1 MSLGFSIAIAA
12 FPFFDMLDKEVEQLV
27 QKAVESGS
35 AESIALF
42 NDMDA
47 ARRRLAQGVDV
58 FARSLSSQARNDATI
73 SRSASYALVAL
84 ADERMLHY
92 SSGALHRWRERLLEY
107 ELYGSALAGQE
118 IVSRAQTAA
127 QGSFQDSNSAAILTP
142 LYLAIFRSGFEG
154 SLRGDVTGLAI
165 LINSLEQSIGTN
177 RDRRLNM
184 SSEIGPRRSGFS
196 PFSMATFGILFWLL
210 SGIGVWLAL
219 PFNSLQQAEHLT
231 DRISSGLP
239 VLDERLDPLTKTIGP
254 SRLPPLQQG
263 QSQDEPG
270 K

>member
-12 FPFFDMLDKEVEQLV
+12 FPFFDLLDTEVEQLV

-35 AESIALF
+35 AESIALQ

-47 ARRRLAQGVDV
+47 SRRRLAQGVDV
-58 FARSLSSQARNDATI
+58 FSRSLSSQARNDATI
-73 SRSASYALVAL
+73 SRSAAYAMVGL

-92 SSGALHRWRERLLEY
+92 SSGALQRWRERLLEY

-127 QGSFQDSNSAAILTP
+127 QGSYQDNNSAAVLTP

-154 SLRGDVTGLAI
+154 SLRGDVTGLAL
-165 LINSLEQSIGTN
+165 LINSLEQSIGTH
-177 RDRRLNM
+177 RDRRLSM
-184 SSEIGPRRSGFS
+184 ASEIGPKRSGFS
-196 PFSMATFGILFWLL
+196 PFSMAAFGMLLWLL
-210 SGIGVWLAL
+210 SGLGVWFAL
-219 PFNSLQQAEHLT
+219 PFNSLQHADQLT

-239 VLDERLDPLTKTIGP
+239 ALDGRLKPLTKTTGP
-254 SRLPPLQQG
+254 SRLPPARRDK
-263 QSQDEPG
+263 SQNDPEQ
-270 K
+270 